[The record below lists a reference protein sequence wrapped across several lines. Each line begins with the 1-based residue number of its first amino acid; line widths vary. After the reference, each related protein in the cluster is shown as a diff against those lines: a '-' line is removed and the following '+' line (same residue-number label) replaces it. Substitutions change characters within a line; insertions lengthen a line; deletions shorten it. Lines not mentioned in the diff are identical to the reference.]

1 VESWGSTVMASAPP
15 TAAAKQA
22 TVARSMFVAVS

>member
-1 VESWGSTVMASAPP
+1 MAASNGQTVMASAPP

-22 TVARSMFVAVS
+22 TVVRIMFT